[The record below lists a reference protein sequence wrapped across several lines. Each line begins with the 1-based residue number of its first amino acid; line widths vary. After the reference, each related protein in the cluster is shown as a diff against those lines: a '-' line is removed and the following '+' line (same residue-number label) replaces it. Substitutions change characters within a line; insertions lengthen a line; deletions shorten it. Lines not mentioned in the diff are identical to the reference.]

1 LGIRIDT
8 EGCIGCALCEYSCA
22 YDAIEVHLKAQ
33 VNNDQCTD
41 CGVCLDYCPVDVIS
55 FLDGAAPPPRR
66 PRSAPGSFDVVVI
79 GAGIGGL
86 SAGALLAHRGYN
98 TLVIERSPSVG
109 GRYGSLKHGNIVYP
123 NGGSLIQVGGPVEEV
138 FEEVGAEFDV
148 VNPGRFK
155 YWVKGKGWID
165 PGEGGGQFRRALIM
179 VSEDEE
185 AVSRVLGSLRD
196 VLQSQQ
202 YPDGTMLDWLSSL
215 SDNAGIKGIFQ
226 AIVATAFGPEDVPAK
241 NFFAL
246 LALTSGKGAGLA
258 HYGGIRL
265 MQTLAKSIV
274 RNGGQVWNRTKARR
288 IVMDGDKVAGVEVS
302 RPDGDFTIPARVVV
316 SNSGPFQTIDLAGSD
331 NFGPS
336 YLAHVEDRIKPMYAP
351 SFHIVGTKSLLG
363 EGYAGFAYM
372 IGSRR
377 ICTMFDAT
385 AIAGWS
391 PDGVRITEAYPF
403 VVPDPDIHPDPA
415 LWVAEAEQDLD
426 EISPGWR
433 EHSRLRTIC
442 FDREYPGNHTW
453 TGLGVDVETPIANLF
468 LVGDGCESPKGYAGG
483 SGAAESAQRAV
494 GVIEERFPVAARA

>member
-1 LGIRIDT
+1 MGIKIDT
-8 EGCIGCALCEYSCA
+8 NGCIGCALCEYSCA

-33 VNNDQCTD
+33 VDNEKCTD
-41 CGVCLDYCPVDVIS
+41 CGACLDYCPVDVIS
-55 FLDGAAPPPRR
+55 FLNDASATPRARRSDGGR
-66 PRSAPGSFDVVVI
+66 FDAVVI

-86 SAGALLAHRGYN
+86 SAGALLSKRGYR
-98 TLVIERSPSVG
+98 TLVLERAPSVG

-138 FEEVGAEFDV
+138 FEEVGADFDV
-148 VNPGRFK
+148 INPGRFK
-155 YWVKGKGWID
+155 YWVKDRGWID
-165 PGEGGGQFRRALIM
+165 PGEGGGQFRRALVQI
-179 VSEDEE
+179 SEDEE
-185 AVSRVLGSLRD
+185 AVNRVLGSLRD
-196 VLQSQQ
+196 ILKTQQ
-202 YPDGTMLDWLSSL
+202 YPDGSMLDWLNSL
-215 SDNAGIKGIFQ
+215 SDNSGIRGIFQ

-258 HYGGIRL
+258 HYGGMRL
-265 MQTLAKSIV
+265 MQTLAKSLV
-274 RNGGQVWNRTKARR
+274 RNGGAIWNRSKARR
-288 IVMDGDKVAGVEVS
+288 IAIENGTAAAVEVS
-302 RPDGDFTIPARVVV
+302 GADGTVVVPARVVV
-316 SNSGPFQTIDLAGSD
+316 SNAGPFQTIEMAGAESFD
-331 NFGPS
+331 HG

-351 SFHIVGTKSLLG
+351 SFHIVGTQSLLG

-372 IGSRR
+372 IGTRR

-391 PDGVRITEAYPF
+391 PEGVRITEAYPF

-415 LWVAEAEQDLD
+415 QWVAEAEADLD

-442 FDREYPGNHTW
+442 FNREYPGNHTW
-453 TGLGVDVETPIANLF
+453 TGMGVDVATPIPNLF

-494 GVIEERFPVAARA
+494 ALIEERFPAAVSG